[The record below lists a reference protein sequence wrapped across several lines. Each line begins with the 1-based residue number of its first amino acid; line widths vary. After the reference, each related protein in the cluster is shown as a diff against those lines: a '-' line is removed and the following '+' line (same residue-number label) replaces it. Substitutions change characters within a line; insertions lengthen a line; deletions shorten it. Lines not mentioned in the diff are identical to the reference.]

1 MTAESARAAEV
12 SVDLV
17 EWDDP
22 DATRLRDAQ
31 QVELRELYGDDDIGH
46 GMTGE
51 SIVAMVLVRVDG
63 VPAACGALRDVSDQQ
78 GAGVGNK
85 HGAGVGELKRMYVL
99 PTYRGRGLSRLVV
112 ADLEE
117 RARALGFG
125 RLILETGVL
134 QPEAIGLY
142 LTSGYLPIE
151 NFGEYA
157 AEAESRCFA
166 KDLHATPR
174 RSTGVAAAP
183 GAALPGEDT
192 LPTTDALPAAAAAHV
207 RHTVTL
213 RAVGWDDPDAVR
225 LRRAMFDEENLPR
238 YPELGRAIERRG
250 GYDVNDASEGVGAL
264 TTLIA
269 DVDGEPVACVTLR
282 AAGPGVGDHA
292 GELKKVFV
300 RGRARGLGL
309 ARTLLSEVE
318 VEARARGLDR
328 LVLHTGRRQPEAM
341 TLYLS
346 VGYRP
351 IPPFPAHVGDPIAMC
366 FAKDL

>member
-1 MTAESARAAEV
+1 MTAQDTPASAFV
-12 SVDLV
+12 IDLV
-17 EWDDP
+17 DWDDP

-31 QVELRELYGDDDIGH
+31 QTELRERYGDDDIGH
-46 GMTGE
+46 TMTGE

-63 VPAACGALRDVSDQQ
+63 VPAACGALRDVAEEQ
-78 GAGVGNK
+78 
-85 HGAGVGELKRMYVL
+85 GAGVGELKRMYVL
-99 PTYRGRGLSRLVV
+99 PAYRGRSLSRIVMT
-112 ADLEE
+112 DLEE
-117 RARALGFG
+117 RARALSFG
-125 RLILETGVL
+125 RLILETGVQ

-142 LTSGYLPIE
+142 LTSGYHPIE

-174 RSTGVAAAP
+174 RSTGATALPDA
-183 GAALPGEDT
+183 AALPDDE
-192 LPTTDALPAAAAAHV
+192 AAHV

-213 RAVGWDDPDAVR
+213 RAVGWDAPDAVR
-225 LRRAMFDEENLPR
+225 LRRAMFDEDNLPR

-269 DVDGEPVACVTLR
+269 DVDEEPVACVTLR
-282 AAGPGVGDHA
+282 AAGPGVGDRT

-300 RGRARGLGL
+300 RNRARGLGL
-309 ARTLLSEVE
+309 ARTLLAEVE

-351 IPPFPAHVGDPIAMC
+351 ILPFPPHAGDPLAMC

>member
-1 MTAESARAAEV
+1 MTAQSAQEPDV
-12 SVDLV
+12 SIDLV
-17 EWDDP
+17 DWDDP
-22 DATRLRDAQ
+22 EATRLRVAQ
-31 QVELRELYGDDDIGH
+31 QAELRDLYGDDDIGH
-46 GMTGE
+46 TMTGE

-63 VPAACGALRDVSDQQ
+63 VPAACGALRDVSDEL
-78 GAGVGNK
+78 
-85 HGAGVGELKRMYVL
+85 GAGVGELKRMYVV
-99 PTYRGRGLSRLVV
+99 PGFRGRGLSRLVLT
-112 ADLEE
+112 DLEE
-117 RARALGFG
+117 RGRALGFG

-134 QPEAIGLY
+134 QSEAIGLY
-142 LTSGYLPIE
+142 LTAGYTPIE
-151 NFGEYA
+151 NFGQYA
-157 AEAESRCFA
+157 DVAESRCFA

-174 RSTGVAAAP
+174 RSARDTAAAGSARP
-183 GAALPGEDT
+183 VADDSRNTAPDDDGV
-192 LPTTDALPAAAAAHV
+192 HV
-207 RHTVTL
+207 RHAVTL

-238 YPELGRAIERRG
+238 YPELGRAIERMG
-250 GYDVNDASEGVGAL
+250 GYEVNDDAEGAGAL

-269 DVDGEPVACVTLR
+269 DVDREPVACVALR
-282 AAGPGVGDHA
+282 TAGPGVGDHT

-300 RGRARGLGL
+300 RGSARGLGL
-309 ARTLLSEVE
+309 ARTLLAEIE

-351 IPPFPAHVGDPIAMC
+351 IPPFAPYVGDPIAMC

>member
-1 MTAESARAAEV
+1 MTSQNTQAASV
-12 SVDLV
+12 AVDLV
-17 EWDDP
+17 DWVDP

-31 QVELRELYGDDDIGH
+31 QAELRERYGDDDIGH

-63 VPAACGALRDVSDQQ
+63 VPAACGALRDVTDQM
-78 GAGVGNK
+78 
-85 HGAGVGELKRMYVL
+85 GAGVGELKRMYVL
-99 PTYRGRGLSRLVV
+99 PAYRGRGLSRLVLT
-112 ADLEE
+112 DLEE

-142 LTSGYLPIE
+142 LTSGYHSIE

-157 AEAESRCFA
+157 AEAASRCFA
-166 KDLHATPR
+166 KDLHATPTR
-174 RSTGVAAAP
+174 TASTGVAA
-183 GAALPGEDT
+183 LPD
-192 LPTTDALPAAAAAHV
+192 DDAAHV
-207 RHTVTL
+207 RHAVTL

-225 LRRAMFDEENLPR
+225 LRRAMFDEASLPR
-238 YPELGRAIERRG
+238 YPELGQAIERRG
-250 GYDVNDASEGVGAL
+250 GYDANDASEGTGAL

-282 AAGPGVGDHA
+282 AAGPGVGDHT

-300 RGRARGLGL
+300 RERARGLGL
-309 ARTLLSEVE
+309 ARTLLAEVE
-318 VEARARGLDR
+318 VEARARGLR
-328 LVLHTGRRQPEAM
+328 RIVLHTGRRQPEAM

-346 VGYRP
+346 IGYRP
-351 IPPFPAHVGDPIAMC
+351 VPLYPPHVGDPLAMC

>member
-1 MTAESARAAEV
+1 MTAESAREPEV
-12 SVDLV
+12 AVDLV
-17 EWDDP
+17 DWDDP

-78 GAGVGNK
+78 GAGVG
-85 HGAGVGELKRMYVL
+85 ELKRMYVL
-99 PTYRGRGLSRLVV
+99 PTYRGRSLSRLVV

-166 KDLHATPR
+166 KDLHAAPR
-174 RSTGVAAAP
+174 RSTGVA
-183 GAALPGEDT
+183 T
-192 LPTTDALPAAAAAHV
+192 LPDEDPAHV
-207 RHTVTL
+207 RHAVTL
-213 RAVGWDDPDAVR
+213 RAVGWDHPDAVR
-225 LRRAMFDEENLPR
+225 LRRAMFDEESLPR

-250 GYDVNDASEGVGAL
+250 GYDANDAAEGTGAL

-282 AAGPGVGDHA
+282 AAGPDVGDHA

-300 RGRARGLGL
+300 RNRARGLGL
-309 ARTLLSEVE
+309 ARTLLAEVE
-318 VEARARGLDR
+318 VEARGRGLHR

-341 TLYLS
+341 TLYMS
-346 VGYRP
+346 IGYRP
-351 IPPFPAHVGDPIAMC
+351 VPLYPPHIGDPLAMC

>member
-1 MTAESARAAEV
+1 MTAESAREPEV

-17 EWDDP
+17 DWVDP
-22 DATRLRDAQ
+22 DATRLRGAQ

-46 GMTGE
+46 TMTGE

-63 VPAACGALRDVSDQQ
+63 VPAACGALRDVSDQM
-78 GAGVGNK
+78 
-85 HGAGVGELKRMYVL
+85 GAGVGELKRMYVL
-99 PTYRGRGLSRLVV
+99 PAYRSRGLSRLVV
-112 ADLEE
+112 TDLEE
-117 RARALGFG
+117 RARALGFD

-142 LTSGYLPIE
+142 LTSGYHPIE

-157 AEAESRCFA
+157 DEAESRCFA

-174 RSTGVAAAP
+174 RATAARAASGTTAP
-183 GAALPGEDT
+183 LDD
-192 LPTTDALPAAAAAHV
+192 DAPAHV
-207 RHTVTL
+207 RHAVTL
-213 RAVGWDDPDAVR
+213 RAVEWDDPDAVR
-225 LRRAMFDEENLPR
+225 LRRTMFDEASLPR

-250 GYDVNDASEGVGAL
+250 GYAANDASEGTGAL

-282 AAGPGVGDHA
+282 AAGPGVGDHT

-300 RGRARGLGL
+300 REQARGLGL
-309 ARTLLSEVE
+309 ARTLLAEVE
-318 VEARARGLDR
+318 AEARARGLRR

-346 VGYRP
+346 IGYRP
-351 IPPFPAHVGDPIAMC
+351 VPLYPPHIGDPLAMC

>member
-1 MTAESARAAEV
+1 MTAQNTPAAALV
-12 SVDLV
+12 VDLV
-17 EWDDP
+17 DWDDP

-31 QVELRELYGDDDIGH
+31 QAELRERYGDDDIGH
-46 GMTGE
+46 TMTGE

-63 VPAACGALRDVSDQQ
+63 VPAACGALRDVADEQ
-78 GAGVGNK
+78 
-85 HGAGVGELKRMYVL
+85 GAGVGELKRLYVL
-99 PTYRGRGLSRLVV
+99 PAYRGRGLSRIVMT
-112 ADLEE
+112 DLEE
-117 RARALGFG
+117 RARALRFG
-125 RLILETGVL
+125 RLVLETGVQ

-142 LTSGYLPIE
+142 LTSGYHPIE

-157 AEAESRCFA
+157 AECDSRCFA

-174 RSTGVAAAP
+174 RPAGAGALPAD
-183 GAALPGEDT
+183 AALPES
-192 LPTTDALPAAAAAHV
+192 AAHV
-207 RHTVTL
+207 RHAVTL

-225 LRRAMFDEENLPR
+225 LRRAMFDEDNLPR
-238 YPELGRAIERRG
+238 YPELGRIIERRG
-250 GYDVNDASEGVGAL
+250 GYDVNDASEGIGAL

-269 DVDGEPVACVTLR
+269 DVNEEPVACVTLR

-300 RGRARGLGL
+300 RNWARGLGL
-309 ARTLLSEVE
+309 ARTLLAEVE

-351 IPPFPAHVGDPIAMC
+351 ILPFPPHAGDPLAMC

>member
-1 MTAESARAAEV
+1 MTAESTRAAAV

-17 EWDDP
+17 DWVDP
-22 DATRLRDAQ
+22 DATRLRGAQ

-63 VPAACGALRDVSDQQ
+63 VPAACGALRDVSDPM
-78 GAGVGNK
+78 
-85 HGAGVGELKRMYVL
+85 GAGVGELKRMYVL
-99 PTYRGRGLSRLVV
+99 PAYRGRGLSRLVV
-112 ADLEE
+112 TDLEE
-117 RARALGFG
+117 RARALGFD

-142 LTSGYLPIE
+142 LTSGYHPIE

-157 AEAESRCFA
+157 DEAESRCFA

-174 RSTGVAAAP
+174 RATAARAASGTTAP
-183 GAALPGEDT
+183 PDD
-192 LPTTDALPAAAAAHV
+192 DAPAHV
-207 RHTVTL
+207 RHEVTL

-225 LRRAMFDEENLPR
+225 LRRAMFDEASLPR

-250 GYDVNDASEGVGAL
+250 GYAANDASEGTGAL

-300 RGRARGLGL
+300 REQARGLGL
-309 ARTLLSEVE
+309 ARTLLAEVE
-318 VEARARGLDR
+318 VEARARGLHR

-351 IPPFPAHVGDPIAMC
+351 VPLYPPHIGDPLAMC

>member
-1 MTAESARAAEV
+1 MTAQDTPATAVA
-12 SVDLV
+12 VDLV
-17 EWDDP
+17 DWDDP

-31 QVELRELYGDDDIGH
+31 QTELRDRYGADDIGH
-46 GMTGE
+46 TMTGE

-63 VPAACGALRDVSDQQ
+63 VPAACGALRDVADEQ
-78 GAGVGNK
+78 
-85 HGAGVGELKRMYVL
+85 GAGVGELKRLYVL
-99 PTYRGRGLSRLVV
+99 PAYRGRGLSRVV
-112 ADLEE
+112 MTDLEA

-125 RLILETGVL
+125 RLVLETGVQ

-142 LTSGYLPIE
+142 LTSGYHPIE

-157 AEAESRCFA
+157 AEVDSRCFA

-174 RSTGVAAAP
+174 RPAAAP
-183 GAALPGEDT
+183 AVPASAALPDGGANT
-192 LPTTDALPAAAAAHV
+192 PVAV
-207 RHTVTL
+207 RHAVTL
-213 RAVGWDDPDAVR
+213 RAVGWDNPDAVR
-225 LRRAMFDEENLPR
+225 LRRAMFDEDNLPR

-250 GYDVNDASEGVGAL
+250 GYDANDASEGIGAL

-282 AAGPGVGDHA
+282 TAGPGVGDHT

-309 ARTLLSEVE
+309 ARTLLAEVE
-318 VEARARGLDR
+318 AEARARALDR

-346 VGYRP
+346 VGYRS
-351 IPPFPAHVGDPIAMC
+351 IVPFPPHAGDPLAMC

>member
-1 MTAESARAAEV
+1 MTAESAREPDV
-12 SVDLV
+12 SLDLV
-17 EWDDP
+17 DWDDP

-46 GMTGE
+46 TMTGE

-63 VPAACGALRDVSDQQ
+63 VPAACGALRDVSDPM
-78 GAGVGNK
+78 
-85 HGAGVGELKRMYVL
+85 GAGVGELKRMYVL
-99 PTYRGRGLSRLVV
+99 PGFRGRGLSRLVL
-112 ADLEE
+112 ADLEG

-142 LTSGYLPIE
+142 LTSGYHPIE

-174 RSTGVAAAP
+174 RSTRVAVVP
-183 GAALPGEDT
+183 GGDLPDE
-192 LPTTDALPAAAAAHV
+192 DALPHEDAPPGGDVLLDGEAPPV
-207 RHTVTL
+207 RHEVTL

-238 YPELGRAIERRG
+238 YPELGRAIERMG
-250 GYDVNDASEGVGAL
+250 GYDVNDAAEGAGAL

-269 DVDGEPVACVTLR
+269 DVDREPVACVSLR
-282 AAGPGVGDHA
+282 TAGPGVGDHT

-300 RGRARGLGL
+300 RASARGLGL
-309 ARTLLSEVE
+309 ARTLLAEVE
-318 VEARARGLDR
+318 LEARARGLHR

-351 IPPFPAHVGDPIAMC
+351 IPPYAPYAGDPLAMC

>member
-1 MTAESARAAEV
+1 MTAQRTQAAASAT
-12 SVDLV
+12 VDLV
-17 EWDDP
+17 DWDDP

-63 VPAACGALRDVSDQQ
+63 VPAACGALRDVSDQM
-78 GAGVGNK
+78 
-85 HGAGVGELKRMYVL
+85 GAGVGELKRMYVL
-99 PTYRGRGLSRLVV
+99 PAYRGRGLSRLVV

-117 RARALGFG
+117 RARALGFD

-142 LTSGYLPIE
+142 LTSGYHPIE

-157 AEAESRCFA
+157 DEAESRCFA

-174 RSTGVAAAP
+174 RSTGST
-183 GAALPGEDT
+183 AL
-192 LPTTDALPAAAAAHV
+192 LVKDAVHDADAAHV
-207 RHTVTL
+207 RHAVTL

-225 LRRAMFDEENLPR
+225 LRRTMFDEASLPR
-238 YPELGRAIERRG
+238 YPELGRAIEKRG
-250 GYDVNDASEGVGAL
+250 GYDVNDASEGIGAL

-269 DVDGEPVACVTLR
+269 DVDGEPAACVTLR
-282 AAGPGVGDHA
+282 AAGPGVGDHT

-300 RGRARGLGL
+300 RNQARGLGL
-309 ARTLLSEVE
+309 ARTLLAEVE
-318 VEARARGLDR
+318 AEARARGLRR

-346 VGYRP
+346 IGYRP
-351 IPPFPAHVGDPIAMC
+351 VPLYPPHIGDPLAMC

>member
-1 MTAESARAAEV
+1 MTAESAREPEV
-12 SVDLV
+12 VVDLV
-17 EWDDP
+17 DWDDP

-63 VPAACGALRDVSDQQ
+63 VPAACGALRDVSDPM
-78 GAGVGNK
+78 
-85 HGAGVGELKRMYVL
+85 GAGVGELKRMYVL
-99 PTYRGRGLSRLVV
+99 PAYRGRGLSRIVV

-142 LTSGYLPIE
+142 LTSGYYPIE

-166 KDLHATPR
+166 KDLHAAPR
-174 RSTGVAAAP
+174 RSAGATAP
-183 GAALPGEDT
+183 PDEGT
-192 LPTTDALPAAAAAHV
+192 AHV
-207 RHTVTL
+207 QHAVTL

-238 YPELGRAIERRG
+238 YPELGRAIEKRG
-250 GYDVNDASEGVGAL
+250 GYDANDAAEGTGAL

-282 AAGPGVGDHA
+282 AAGPGVGDHT

-300 RGRARGLGL
+300 RNQARGLGL
-309 ARTLLSEVE
+309 ARTLLAEVE
-318 VEARARGLDR
+318 VEARARGLQR

-341 TLYLS
+341 TLYMS
-346 VGYRP
+346 IGYRP
-351 IPPFPAHVGDPIAMC
+351 VPLYPPHIGDPLAMC

>member
-1 MTAESARAAEV
+1 MTAASNRAAEV

-17 EWDDP
+17 DWEDP

-31 QVELRELYGDDDIGH
+31 QVELRDLYGDDDIGH
-46 GMTGE
+46 GMIGE
-51 SIVAMVLVRVDG
+51 SIVAMVLVRMGG

-78 GAGVGNK
+78 GAGVG
-85 HGAGVGELKRMYVL
+85 ELKRLYVL

-112 ADLEE
+112 ADLEV
-117 RARALGFG
+117 RARAIGFV

-157 AEAESRCFA
+157 AEAASRCFA

-174 RSTGVAAAP
+174 RSTATRDAAGTTAP
-183 GAALPGEDT
+183 PDDD
-192 LPTTDALPAAAAAHV
+192 LPTRV
-207 RHTVTL
+207 RHAVTL

-238 YPELGRAIERRG
+238 YPELGQAIERRG
-250 GYDVNDASEGVGAL
+250 GYAAHDASEGAGAL

-300 RGRARGLGL
+300 RNQARGLGL
-309 ARTLLSEVE
+309 ARTLLAEVE
-318 VEARARGLDR
+318 VEARARGLHR

-341 TLYLS
+341 TLYMS
-346 VGYRP
+346 SGYRP
-351 IPPFPAHVGDPIAMC
+351 VPLYPPHVGDALAMC

>member
-1 MTAESARAAEV
+1 MTAASNRAAEV

-17 EWDDP
+17 DWEDP

-31 QVELRELYGDDDIGH
+31 QVELRDLYGDDDIGH

-51 SIVAMVLVRVDG
+51 SIVAMVLVRMGG

-78 GAGVGNK
+78 GAGVG
-85 HGAGVGELKRMYVL
+85 ELKRLYVL

-112 ADLEE
+112 ADLEV
-117 RARALGFG
+117 RARAIGFV

-157 AEAESRCFA
+157 AEAASRCFA

-174 RSTGVAAAP
+174 RSTATRDAA
-183 GAALPGEDT
+183 GTTALPDDDR
-192 LPTTDALPAAAAAHV
+192 PTQV
-207 RHTVTL
+207 RHAVTL

-238 YPELGRAIERRG
+238 YPELGQAIERRG
-250 GYDVNDASEGVGAL
+250 GYAAHDASEGTGAL

-300 RGRARGLGL
+300 RNQARGLGL
-309 ARTLLSEVE
+309 ARTLLAEVE
-318 VEARARGLDR
+318 VEARARGLHR

-341 TLYLS
+341 TLYMS
-346 VGYRP
+346 SGYRP
-351 IPPFPAHVGDPIAMC
+351 VPLYPPHVGDALAMC

>member
-1 MTAESARAAEV
+1 MTAESARDPEV

-17 EWDDP
+17 DWVDP
-22 DATRLRDAQ
+22 DATRLRGAQ

-46 GMTGE
+46 TMTGE

-63 VPAACGALRDVSDQQ
+63 VPAACGALRDVSDTM
-78 GAGVGNK
+78 
-85 HGAGVGELKRMYVL
+85 GAGVGELKRMYVL
-99 PTYRGRGLSRLVV
+99 PGYRGRGLSRLVL

-142 LTSGYLPIE
+142 LTSGYYPIE

-157 AEAESRCFA
+157 DEAESRCFA

-174 RSTGVAAAP
+174 RPTGGLTARDDDAAHD
-183 GAALPGEDT
+183 GD
-192 LPTTDALPAAAAAHV
+192 AAHV
-207 RHTVTL
+207 RHEVTL

-225 LRRAMFDEENLPR
+225 LRRAMFDEASLPR
-238 YPELGRAIERRG
+238 YPELGRAIEKRG
-250 GYDVNDASEGVGAL
+250 GYDVNDVSEGVGAL
-264 TTLIA
+264 ATLIA
-269 DVDGEPVACVTLR
+269 QVDGEPVACVTLR
-282 AAGPGVGDHA
+282 AAGPGVGNHT

-300 RGRARGLGL
+300 REQARGLGL
-309 ARTLLSEVE
+309 ARTLLAEVE

-328 LVLHTGRRQPEAM
+328 LVLHTGRRQPEAI

-346 VGYRP
+346 IGYRP
-351 IPPFPAHVGDPIAMC
+351 IPPFPPHRGDPLAMC

>member
-1 MTAESARAAEV
+1 MTAQNTQATDV

-17 EWDDP
+17 DWDDP

-31 QVELRELYGDDDIGH
+31 QVELRDLYGDDDIGH
-46 GMTGE
+46 GMAGE

-78 GAGVGNK
+78 GT
-85 HGAGVGELKRMYVL
+85 GVGELKRMYVL
-99 PTYRGRGLSRLVV
+99 PTHRGRGLSRLVV
-112 ADLEE
+112 ADLEV
-117 RARALGFG
+117 RAHALGFG

-142 LTSGYLPIE
+142 LTSGYHPIE

-157 AEAESRCFA
+157 AEADSRCFA

-174 RSTGVAAAP
+174 RPAGATAP
-183 GAALPGEDT
+183 PAAALPDDE
-192 LPTTDALPAAAAAHV
+192 AAHV
-207 RHTVTL
+207 RHAVTL

-225 LRRAMFDEENLPR
+225 LRRAMFDEDNLPR

-269 DVDGEPVACVTLR
+269 DVDEEPVACVTLR
-282 AAGPGVGDHA
+282 AAGPGVGDHT

-300 RGRARGLGL
+300 RNRARGLGL
-309 ARTLLSEVE
+309 ARTLLAEVE

-351 IPPFPAHVGDPIAMC
+351 ILPFPPHAGDPLAMC